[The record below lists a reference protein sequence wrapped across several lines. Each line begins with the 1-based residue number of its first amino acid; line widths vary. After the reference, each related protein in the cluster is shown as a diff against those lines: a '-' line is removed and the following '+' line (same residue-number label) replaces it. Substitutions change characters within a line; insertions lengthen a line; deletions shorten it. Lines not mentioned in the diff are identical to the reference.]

1 MNDRVEKQNRQKS
14 VQSTGRKFVS
24 AALLVSSIS
33 LFSPFGAFAQ
43 VSGAQ
48 GPGIQSEP
56 GGPNIKQDQAILFI
70 NPKAKP
76 LPLQK
81 SLKKLGATKL
91 DTMGNIWL
99 VQVSGAEAAVAQ
111 AKKDP
116 NFLGAQVN
124 HIYYPQ
130 FTSKPDDP
138 GFAYGQQSYLQ
149 QMNVPASWGDG
160 AAGSGVKV
168 GILDTGIDNGSPEM
182 ADRLA
187 DPGMNVPLKKIGG
200 EETSTSFGHGTFV
213 AALLGCATNNGKDFA
228 SPAFESGLIPVVVT
242 DSSGNATEWNI
253 VRGLRYI
260 KKKGCTI
267 ANLSY
272 NANPPNSISDPGPS
286 FLHHAIKHF
295 GGLVFVAV
303 GNGGLQDDKA
313 VAREGLVPIGGVD
326 PNSNPSSF
334 SNYGSH
340 VMFSAPA
347 ENINNTGAGGAV
359 YVGASGT
366 SFAAPLVAGIFAQL
380 SGAFPKQSQTTILQL
395 MQNSAKH
402 PSGFDTSK
410 YGAGIPDA
418 AAALAL
424 GGKGF

>member
-1 MNDRVEKQNRQKS
+1 MNDKIEKQNRLERITGAGQKIAT
-14 VQSTGRKFVS
+14 VAF
-24 AALLVSSIS
+24 LVSSIG
-33 LFSPFGAFAQ
+33 LLSPLSALAQ
-43 VSGAQ
+43 VSGAPAPSR
-48 GPGIQSEP
+48 GTEP
-56 GGPNIKQDQAILFI
+56 GGPNIKPDQAILFI

-99 VQVSGAEAAVAQ
+99 VHVGSAEAAVAL
-111 AKKDP
+111 APKDP

-124 HIYYPQ
+124 HVYYPQQ
-130 FTSKPDDP
+130 FTSKPNDP

-149 QMNVPASWGDG
+149 QMNVPASWGEG
-160 AAGSGVKV
+160 AAGGGVKV
-168 GILDTGIDNGSPEM
+168 GILDTGIDSNSPEM
-182 ADRLA
+182 ANRLA

-242 DSSGNATEWNI
+242 DSTGNATEWNI

-260 KKKGCTI
+260 KKKGCAI

-286 FLHHAIKHF
+286 FLHHALKHF

-303 GNGGLQDDKA
+303 GNGGMQDEKA
-313 VAREGLVPIGGVD
+313 EPREGLVPIGGVD

-347 ENINNTGAGGAV
+347 ENINNTGIGGAV

-380 SGAFPKQSQTTILQL
+380 VAANPKQPLTTVLQL
-395 MQNSAKH
+395 MQSTAKH
-402 PSGFDTSK
+402 PSGFDTTK

-418 AAALAL
+418 GAAIA
-424 GGKGF
+424 KSDIR

>member
-1 MNDRVEKQNRQKS
+1 MNDKVEKQHSLERLKGAGQKI
-14 VQSTGRKFVS
+14 VAVAF
-24 AALLVSSIS
+24 LVSSIN
-33 LFSPFGAFAQ
+33 LWSPLSAPAQ
-43 VSGAQ
+43 VSGAPA
-48 GPGIQSEP
+48 PGRQTEP
-56 GGPNIKQDQAILFI
+56 GGPNIKPDQAILYI

-76 LPLQK
+76 KPLQT
-81 SLKKLGATKL
+81 SLKKLGATKI

-99 VQVSGAEAAVAQ
+99 VHVGSAETAVAQ

-124 HIYYPQ
+124 HVYYPQ
-130 FTSKPDDP
+130 FTTKPDDP

-149 QMNVPASWGDG
+149 QMNVPAAWGEG

-168 GILDTGIDNGSPEM
+168 GILDSGIDSNSPEM
-182 ADRLA
+182 ANRLA

-200 EETSTSFGHGTFV
+200 EETSTTFGHGTFV
-213 AALLGCATNNGKDFA
+213 AALLGCATNNNKDFA
-228 SPAFESGLIPVVVT
+228 SPAFESGLIPVVIT
-242 DSSGNATEWNI
+242 DTTGNATEWNI

-260 KKKGCTI
+260 KKKGCVI

-272 NANPPNSISDPGPS
+272 NANPPNSISDPGPGL
-286 FLHHAIKHF
+286 LHHALKHF

-303 GNGGLQDDKA
+303 GNGGMQDEKA
-313 VAREGLVPIGGVD
+313 EPREGLVPIAGVD

-380 SGAFPKQSQTTILQL
+380 VGANPKQPLSTILQL
-395 MQNSAKH
+395 MQSTAKH
-402 PSGFDTSK
+402 PTGFDTTK

-418 AAALAL
+418 GAALQSSS
-424 GGKGF
+424 K